1 MNAQVKQEETVKH
14 VPLTEETLKAAVGGI
29 VEAIKHRS
37 DDAKS
42 AAEDGRKAV
51 EKVRALARDVVAD
64 GLNVAAVSTM
74 LAQRMKL
81 AGIPKGTINPYQ
93 GAFTGYCA
101 AVASD
106 VDIESYKTD
115 ARGKAKPMT
124 APEAREFLTRVNET
138 DEQREVREA
147 DERIKALRRAAIQ
160 RLNKMDE
167 ASLRDLLA
175 SGVLPEIDEEEENET
190 RGEKAAESRMERER
204 REAEEAEEA
213 AEKALHEA
221 FTVTA
226 EQVQEAAEA

>member
-37 DDAKS
+37 DDAKT

-101 AVASD
+101 AVAAD
-106 VDIESYKTD
+106 VNIESYKTD
-115 ARGKAKPMT
+115 AKGKAKPMT
-124 APEAREFLTRVNET
+124 APEAREFLTRANET

-147 DERIKALRRAAIQ
+147 DERVKALRRAAIQ

-167 ASLRDLLA
+167 ASLRDLLD
-175 SGVLPEIDEEEENET
+175 SGVLPELDEEEEQES

-204 REAEEAEEA
+204 REAEEA

-221 FTVTA
+221 FTAPA